1 MRFFQH
7 TLAAL
12 LVLAMFGCS
21 SGKGEKD
28 ESGDD
33 TGTVLPSGK
42 RVPGG
47 TAVTPAFQ
55 FSEVTY
61 LATSTAGAEAIQA
74 RVDAANAF
82 YVTIAQKLA
91 AAEPNANFAFSPLSV
106 QTAFGLL
113 YPAISTEGAAAKE
126 FVSALGFD
134 ADQAT
139 FHDAMHGHQLAVEAA
154 FANPPAEKTLQYAL
168 VNQVWTD
175 EAFGLQA
182 EYLDTIKKYYNSGVG
197 VLPLRAAS
205 EDSRTTIN
213 AFIASNTNDLI
224 KDLIPTGAITA
235 DTSMVLTNSVYMLAD
250 WLQPFTKEN
259 SSAAAFANADGT
271 SSSPVTMHATDHFQ
285 YAETSD
291 FQALSMDYVGSKIA
305 MLVVLPTAGTQ
316 FSTFAADFG
325 LEDYRAAVDGLA
337 SAQVQVSLPKFSI
350 EWGTNSIKEALQG
363 MGMVET
369 FSPSTNHFPKLLT
382 KDGAPVTTDTWIQDV
397 FHKAKVIVDE
407 KGTEAAAATAIVV
420 GETSSLPPQD
430 EIVFAVDRPALFF
443 IYETTYKGIIFAGRI
458 AQL

>member
-1 MRFFQH
+1 MRMYH
-7 TLAAL
+7 YTLAAL
-12 LVLAMFGCS
+12 LVMAMFGCS
-21 SGKGEKD
+21 ADKD
-28 ESGDD
+28 DEVCNCEEED
-33 TGTVLPSGK
+33 TVLPSGK
-42 RVPGG
+42 TVPSG
-47 TAVTPAFQ
+47 TALTPAFQ
-55 FSEVTY
+55 FSDVAY
-61 LATSTAGAEAIQA
+61 QVTSTAGAEGIQA

-82 YVTIAQKLA
+82 YVAIAQKLA
-91 AAEPNANFAFSPLSV
+91 DADPNANFAFSPFSV
-106 QTAFGLL
+106 QAAFGLL
-113 YPAISTEGAAAKE
+113 YPATAADGAAAKE
-126 FVSALGFD
+126 FVAALGFD
-134 ADQAT
+134 ADQAA

-154 FANPPAEKTLQYAL
+154 FANPPAEKTLTYSL

-175 EAFGLQA
+175 ESFGLQA

-197 VLPLRAAS
+197 VLPLRASS

-213 AFIASNTNDLI
+213 AFIAGNTNDLI
-224 KDLIPTGAITA
+224 KDLIPAGAITS

-259 SSAAAFANADGT
+259 SSPAAFANADGT
-271 SSSPVTMHATDHFQ
+271 SSTPVTMHATDYFQ

-291 FQALSMDYVGSKIA
+291 FQALSMDYVGSKVA
-305 MLVVLPTAGTQ
+305 MLVVLPKAGTQ
-316 FSTFAADFG
+316 FAAFVADFD

-337 SAQVQVSLPKFSI
+337 SSQVKLSLPKFSI

-369 FSPSTNHFPKLLT
+369 FSPTTNHFPKLLT

-430 EIVFAVDRPALFF
+430 EIAFTVDRPALFF

-458 AQL
+458 AKL